1 MNEPDPPPELLVELL
16 LAAPLSVPAPLAGC
30 RQPVTV
36 T

>member
-1 MNEPDPPPELLVELL
+1 MNEPDPPPELLVELVL
-16 LAAPLSVPAPLAGC
+16 PAPLPEPAPLAGC